1 MAKTMKSFRLDTEA
15 AMILQAHAEAM
26 GVSQADLIEQMLI
39 FMSEAGVFSALEL
52 IQEENGYISKNWA
65 WKATQGGRAWDAV
78 KPIVYDMNRAG

>member
-1 MAKTMKSFRLDTEA
+1 MAKTMKSFRLDTES
-15 AMILQAHAEAM
+15 AMILEAHANSL
-26 GVSQADLIEQMLI
+26 GFSQAELIEQMLV

-65 WKATQGGRAWDAV
+65 WKATQAGRAWDAV